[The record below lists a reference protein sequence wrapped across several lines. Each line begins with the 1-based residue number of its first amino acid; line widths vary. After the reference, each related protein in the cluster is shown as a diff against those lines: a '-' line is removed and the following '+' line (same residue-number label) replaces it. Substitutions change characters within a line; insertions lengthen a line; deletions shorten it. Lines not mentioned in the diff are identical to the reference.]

1 MEVCIKEQNA
11 CLCTY
16 VNQQLFT
23 LCIIFYKHIYN
34 QNIVA
39 VNIMYIKVVCT
50 LVKKVENDGESLL
63 HVIKTT
69 VLEVRNMNER
79 REQHISPHTCA
90 SFLPYFEYRLRCGCF
105 TYRQQS
111 YYYHHLNTRLH
122 VCTMHRIF
130 PSFFGISPLI
140 TFMYVSKFVWSL
152 IASSIDYAADGRL
165 FLDENEP

>member
-79 REQHISPHTCA
+79 REQHISPYTCA
-90 SFLPYFEYRLRCGCF
+90 SFLPYFEYRDFDVVVLPIVSSRTITIILILDYMCVPCIVF
-105 TYRQQS
+105 
-111 YYYHHLNTRLH
+111 
-122 VCTMHRIF
+122 F
-130 PSFFGISPLI
+130 PPFLA
-140 TFMYVSKFVWSL
+140 SL
-152 IASSIDYAADGRL
+152 
-165 FLDENEP
+165 P